1 MAKRAAMI
9 FTGILSLLS
18 TASYAAGSWSDSQ
31 QGVTLQNRGVMRS
44 APALN
49 PPAGAPVRQAPSAT
63 IESVSWN
70 YRLYGPQPAGLQVK
84 LCNTNNRCAALDGA
98 SGQTR
103 AFYGQSAQSAFQMV
117 FFVEGQGRLNPSLRI
132 VSQQVIVN
140 YR

>member
-1 MAKRAAMI
+1 MKLS
-9 FTGILSLLS
+9 GVVLSLLFCAAPAIA
-18 TASYAAGSWSDSQ
+18 ASGSWSDSQ

-49 PPAGAPVRQAPSAT
+49 PPAGAPVRQTPSAS

-70 YRLYGPQPAGLQVK
+70 YRLYGPQPAGLQVR
-84 LCNTNNRCAALDGA
+84 LCNTNNRCAGLDSA

-103 AFYGQSAQSAFQMV
+103 AFYGQPAQSAFQMI
-117 FFVEGQGRLNPSLRI
+117 FFVEGKGRLNPPLRI
-132 VSQQVIVN
+132 VSQQVVVN